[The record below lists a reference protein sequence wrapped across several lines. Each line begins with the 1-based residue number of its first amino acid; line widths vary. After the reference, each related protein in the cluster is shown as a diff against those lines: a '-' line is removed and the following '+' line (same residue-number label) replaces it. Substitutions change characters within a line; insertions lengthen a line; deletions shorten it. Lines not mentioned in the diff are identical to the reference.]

1 MSKYSSF
8 WFDDRK
14 SAVDDFLA
22 TINLD
27 DDVEVVKPKPK
38 KDHMALAGHK
48 RAIGNFVRIVSGQ
61 SVPVR
66 FMTRGDSYTDGK
78 SVTIS
83 GNINER
89 NFDHIVGLALHE
101 GSHIVYSDFDTFREV
116 RNWTK
121 LRDWDLTHERMEFL
135 RGMINYVEDRRI
147 DNIVFKSSP
156 GYKGYYHT
164 LYSKY
169 FNHKKITKGLQS
181 TMYRDVDFDS
191 YMFRIVNFTNEG
203 TDLNALPRLLD
214 IYRLINMKN
223 ISRLR
228 STDDSIDVAKSIC
241 DIVFKL
247 VDEYKGNGKPENGDG
262 QEDSDG
268 EQQNGSSP
276 NSGGDGTEVDTGDK
290 EMTPMDGEPTDGEEI
305 SSSMEKSIEKIFQNT
320 KDLLEGTTP
329 KTKMT
334 KKDKKIVEALGNSN
348 SELVET
354 GSDAIGKTNVVV
366 IPDLT
371 QELVDSK
378 AFDFLHYWNYGYR
391 GNRDEDI
398 ATGLRLGVILGKKL
412 KVRGESRDLIFTRQ
426 TSGKID
432 KKLIAE
438 LGFDNA
444 NVFSQIN
451 TERYNK
457 ANLHI
462 SIDASGSMSGTKL
475 SKAIISTV
483 AMVKACDMAGNINVV
498 VSFRWTHEDKPVVI
512 ICYNSRKDKLTKI
525 TKLWKYINAGG
536 TTPESLCYEA
546 LMKKWLSGVRGEDN
560 YFINYSDGAPW
571 FTNGEV
577 YYSGHSAEKHGKKMV
592 TSMKNN
598 GIKVSS
604 YFISDGYVRD
614 GDRGSFKTMYGN
626 DANFINPTNMME
638 VAKTM
643 NKKFLQK

>member
-27 DDVEVVKPKPK
+27 DDTEIVKPKPK

-444 NVFSQIN
+444 NVFSQIS